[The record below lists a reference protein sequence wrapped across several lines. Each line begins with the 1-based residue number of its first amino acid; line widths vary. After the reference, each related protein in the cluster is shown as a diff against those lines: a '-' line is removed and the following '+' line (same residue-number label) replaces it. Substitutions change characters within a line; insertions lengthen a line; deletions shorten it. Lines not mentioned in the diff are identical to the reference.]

1 VIQNV
6 RWVCSIKMS
15 VVMLGVLASQSDDF
29 IVSVLYQSAVGV
41 HCCGEP
47 VVARLRLIQACI
59 GCFVKFGAT

>member
-1 VIQNV
+1 
-6 RWVCSIKMS
+6 MS